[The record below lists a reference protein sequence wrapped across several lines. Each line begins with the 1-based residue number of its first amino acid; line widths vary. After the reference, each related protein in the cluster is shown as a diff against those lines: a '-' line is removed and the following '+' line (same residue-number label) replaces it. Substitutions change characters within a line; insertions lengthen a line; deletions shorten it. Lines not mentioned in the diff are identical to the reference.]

1 MSATMQLQE
10 ALQGLLLQLQADGR
24 SVHTQK
30 QYERHVR
37 ALISWIVTRDIEPQ
51 VTNLSPELLAG
62 FLASDTARNS
72 CRGGS
77 KKATSLNALRTS
89 IRCFASHLHGAGVLE
104 SNPARLLRRARCAPP
119 PPRALHADEER
130 RLLAVLTSAEG
141 PVAER
146 DRMLVLLMLRCGL
159 RIGSAIAL
167 DVEDVDLQHG
177 ELRVRT
183 TKGDRPGTVVMP
195 LTVVEELDLYLGDRR
210 HGPVFLAS
218 GHRVSVRHAQRRIAR
233 WLDVTGIKGRSAHSL
248 RHSFATKLLARTGD
262 LRLVQAA
269 LGHASI
275 ASTTIYASVDRDR
288 LREAVGA

>member
-1 MSATMQLQE
+1 MAPKMRLQE
-10 ALQGLLLQLQADGR
+10 ALQAFLVQLEADGR
-24 SVHTQK
+24 SPHTIR

-37 ALISWIVTRDIEPQ
+37 LLISWLQTCDIVPQ
-51 VTNLSPELLAG
+51 AASLTPEIIAR
-62 FLASDTARNS
+62 FLASEMARTS
-72 CRGGS
+72 CQGGS
-77 KKATSLNALRTS
+77 KKSTSLNALRTS
-89 IRCFASHLHGAGVLE
+89 VRVFCRHLHDAGIHP

-119 PPRALHADEER
+119 PPRALHIDEED

-167 DVEDVDLQHG
+167 DVEDVDLRHA

-183 TKGDRPGTVVMP
+183 AKGDRPGTVVMP
-195 LTVVEELDLYLGDRR
+195 STVVEELGRYLGDRR

-218 GHRVSVRHAQRRIAR
+218 GRRVSVRHAQRRIAQ
-233 WLDVTGIKGRSAHSL
+233 WLEVAGIKGRSAHSL
-248 RHSFATKLLARTGD
+248 RHSFATGLLARTGD

-269 LGHASI
+269 LGPREHREH
-275 ASTTIYASVDRDR
+275 DG
-288 LREAVGA
+288 LRAGGSSEVAGGGGA